1 MLRRVVIA
9 GMLVAAVAL
18 AVPALAQ
25 EAPPQDKPKDAAA
38 DPISGSWDGTTM
50 MGSQEM
56 AFFMSLRLDKEAVS
70 GEIGNYEGSTGVT
83 GTWVDGK
90 LTLNFSYVNGEPVV
104 MTATLK
110 DGELSGSLDMN
121 AGQVLTTWTA
131 KKKAV

>member
-1 MLRRVVIA
+1 MFRRSVIA
-9 GMLVAAVAL
+9 RMLVVAVVL

-25 EAPPQDKPKDAAA
+25 EAPQAT
-38 DPISGSWDGTTM
+38 DPISGNWEGTTL

-56 AFFMSLRLDKEAVS
+56 AFFLNLRVDKETVS
-70 GEIGNYEGSTGVT
+70 GEIGNYEGATAVT

-110 DGELSGSLDMN
+110 DGQLSGDLDMN
-121 AGQVLTTWTA
+121 GGQYLATWTA
-131 KKKAV
+131 KKKA